1 MSVSRVAIEHALD
14 AIASDEGGMGF
25 QGLAV
30 VLAKLRWPELIACE
44 RKWDLGLDAHAPAI
58 LSLLLSL
65 IHILLSVVS
74 AGRTQSCEGPRVL
87 VEAIS
92 TGRIQDSS

>member
-1 MSVSRVAIEHALD
+1 MSVSRVVIEHALD

-58 LSLLLSL
+58 LSPLHVGIGLS
-65 IHILLSVVS
+65 S
-74 AGRTQSCEGPRVL
+74 
-87 VEAIS
+87 S
-92 TGRIQDSS
+92 TTPELKKIPTCRYWSSSRPAR